1 VRELTDLSIKILH
14 SFQIILKEAGQLWFL
29 PNKKKIINFAVTI
42 TEGHD
47 FSARV
52 TYYFC

>member
-29 PNKKKIINFAVTI
+29 PNKKKIIFFVAI

-47 FSARV
+47 FFARV